1 MNKHFRWVLTT
12 ASGAILLVL
21 IAGPSAEA
29 WCPQDEAVKS
39 ATKQTADDPIT
50 LESIRRSVMSNEL
63 DKALIDLQ
71 KATAEKPD
79 QPWLTSA
86 RSLLASSL
94 QRSNRAAESIELHL
108 ANYEQAIQNSGAGN
122 SLGILFTT
130 TTQLDM
136 LLRQAGRESEIETLF
151 ERTREAIQ
159 AEQTAAGKATNN
171 SLLLMNLY
179 VWRSRSVAPKQAE
192 TWVTEEFA
200 RVKSLYEQASDDA
213 NAIAAYLNALNARAF
228 PVFDSG
234 RADEETLQM
243 LLDVAADA
251 ISKSPESNL
260 VFDAYSRSMTSVINN
275 LMREEPQR
283 ASEVLNQTKAMIT
296 QVKEKLATPAVADR
310 ALQSLASMESRI
322 AATLKQLAMIGT
334 PAPMLDAMTWAN
346 GSATSLEGLKGKVVL
361 LDFWA
366 VWCGP
371 CIATFPHLQEWHDQY
386 HSQGLEII
394 GVTRQYNYA
403 WNDETKRAAKAEAE
417 VALDDEMDML
427 NKFIQHHELRHA
439 TLVTPTGS
447 TMQADYGVTGIPH
460 AVLIDKKGMVRM
472 IKVGSGPANA
482 EALHKMIETLLA
494 E

>member
-1 MNKHFRWVLTT
+1 MNKSFHWAL
-12 ASGAILLVL
+12 AAAGSALLFSHAEGPQAL
-21 IAGPSAEA
+21 AGI
-29 WCPQDEAVKS
+29 PQDEATKPA
-39 ATKQTADDPIT
+39 ATQATDDSIT
-50 LESIRRSVMSNEL
+50 LDSIRRSVMANEL

-71 KATAEKPD
+71 KTIAEKPD
-79 QPWLTSA
+79 QPWLMSA
-86 RSLLASSL
+86 RSMLASAL
-94 QRSNRAAESIELHL
+94 QRSNRAAEAIELHL
-108 ANYEQAIQNSGAGN
+108 ANYEQAIENSGAAN
-122 SLGILFTT
+122 SLSSLFTT

-136 LLRQAGRESEIETLF
+136 LLRQATRESEAEALF
-151 ERTREAIQ
+151 ERTRQAIQ

-171 SLLLMNLY
+171 SSLLMNLY
-179 VWRSRSVAPKQAE
+179 VWRSRSVGREQAE
-192 TWVTEEFA
+192 TWVKEELV

-228 PVFDSG
+228 PVFDAG

-243 LLDVAADA
+243 LLDVAAGA
-251 ISKSPESNL
+251 ISKSPESNV
-260 VFDAYSRSMTSVINN
+260 VFDAYSRSMTGVINN
-275 LMREEPQR
+275 LMREDPKR
-283 ASEVLNQTKAMIT
+283 ASEVLIQTKAMIT
-296 QVKEKLATPAVADR
+296 QSKEKLATPAVADR
-310 ALQSLASMESRI
+310 ALQSLANMESRI

-334 PAPMLDAMTWAN
+334 PAPTFDAMTWAN
-346 GSATSLEGLKGKVVL
+346 GSATSLEELTGKVVL

-371 CIATFPHLQEWHDQY
+371 CIATFPHLQEWHDQH

-403 WNDETKRAAKAEAE
+403 WNDETKRAAKAESE

-447 TMQADYGVTGIPH
+447 TMQVDYGVTGIPH
-460 AVLIDKKGMVRM
+460 AVLIDKKGRVRM